1 MYSSVK
7 WEMTLSTYPKG
18 LLLIIHE
25 NHLEQCLEHVI
36 WSINVHYYYSHVY
49 SKQRIICRLFFFR
62 FTTILDGRC
71 WLGLDLSL
79 GSE

>member
-1 MYSSVK
+1 
-7 WEMTLSTYPKG
+7 MTLSTYPKG

-49 SKQRIICRLFFFR
+49 SKQRIICRLFFFQIYNHFRWPVLAWFR
-62 FTTILDGRC
+62 FIS
-71 WLGLDLSL
+71 WQ
-79 GSE
+79 